1 MQEPADRIT
10 DHYERHANAWDNDRR
25 RAGWNDKPWHHR
37 FLAVLASTASVL
49 DLGCGSGA
57 PVAQH
62 LAERGLNVTG
72 VDASPTLIS
81 LCRQRL
87 PGHNWLV
94 GDMRTVQLSRRF
106 DGILARDSF
115 FHLRPDDQ
123 RRMFN
128 IFARHA
134 APSAVLMFNTGP
146 AHHAFGSALSLR
158 LGSAIHPSSAST
170 SCGAPYPVSR
180 LVHAHAA

>member
-25 RAGWNDKPWHHR
+25 RTGWDDKPWHDR
-37 FLAVLASTASVL
+37 FIAALASTGSVL

-87 PGHNWLV
+87 PGHKWLV
-94 GDMRTVQLSRRF
+94 GDMRSIQLSHQF
-106 DGILARDSF
+106 DGIL
-115 FHLRPDDQ
+115 
-123 RRMFN
+123 
-128 IFARHA
+128 
-134 APSAVLMFNTGP
+134 
-146 AHHAFGSALSLR
+146 
-158 LGSAIHPSSAST
+158 
-170 SCGAPYPVSR
+170 VS
-180 LVHAHAA
+180 